1 MSSISISTTE
11 YDLEM
16 KLSGMKKRS
25 AQLQIDRSALIAF
38 NKMNLDLPE
47 NDRHIWQRVLESK
60 GGAVKTMKYNRI
72 VDNKSLESL
81 LSTPTIKTVV
91 DTILVSNGGPELNIS
106 ANIRK
111 KY

>member
-72 VDNKSLESL
+72 VDNKNLESL